1 MNSFYVLKPNDTL
14 QRLAARYY
22 GRWEIWRLIFDSN
35 PHLSS
40 WKSLPVG
47 VQIEIPIPRTDDI
60 NHTILDGDTYESLSL
75 SYYGTEHFSG
85 RIRDANE
92 NLQPYENIGSVLFI
106 PSLIEKSDLVNA
118 KRRMM

>member
-60 NHTILDGDTYESLSL
+60 NHTIRDGDTYESLSL
-75 SYYGTEHFSG
+75 FYYGTEHFSG